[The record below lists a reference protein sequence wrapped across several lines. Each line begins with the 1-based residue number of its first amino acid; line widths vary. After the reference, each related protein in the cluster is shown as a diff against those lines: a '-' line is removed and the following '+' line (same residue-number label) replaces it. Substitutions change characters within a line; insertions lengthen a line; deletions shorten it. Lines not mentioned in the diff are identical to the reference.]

1 MLQNSFLITAFKET
15 KTIQKCLAGLVDET
29 LSVAKEV
36 YWGETLNHRFL
47 PSDNLF
53 QK

>member
-1 MLQNSFLITAFKET
+1 LSFKQFQSKNMLQNSFLITAFKET

-36 YWGETLNHRFL
+36 Y
-47 PSDNLF
+47 
-53 QK
+53 